1 MGIKNSDDYED
12 GNFFGNTSLDGITI
26 YEKVTYNFT
35 DFVREIELLYQ
46 NGKKIKFKHDDLL
59 SLQTGI
65 TATQKY
71 GRCYELDVFK
81 NRNHSLTS
89 ATMYINRDLGVY
101 IDLPFQY
108 YTNARNR
115 MFAKKDEYMHRKV
128 NYEILIINH
137 DEDCK
142 KYSESYDG
150 SYDQCKASFIN
161 ERIQRELNCS
171 VPFFMRPGKI
181 CAGAMA
187 KNASEIYK
195 HHFKAET
202 EQCPPPCKHIISTFG
217 APKIKQHKKGR
228 VRFYFSNIVK
238 VTEDFVSYDL
248 VRWLN

>member
-115 MFAKKDEYMHRKV
+115 MFAKKNEYMHRKV

-161 ERIQRELNCS
+161 E
-171 VPFFMRPGKI
+171 
-181 CAGAMA
+181 
-187 KNASEIYK
+187 
-195 HHFKAET
+195 
-202 EQCPPPCKHIISTFG
+202 
-217 APKIKQHKKGR
+217 KIKKDFKLHSSIFYETRKDMCRSIGKGG
-228 VRFYFSNIVK
+228 K
-238 VTEDFVSYDL
+238 
-248 VRWLN
+248 